1 MRLPPARGSSP
12 RRAGHLLVRDDVH
25 VDVARTAD
33 RPGANPRAGEQRRQP
48 GAAARAQDE
57 LGGVLR
63 AGEGEQGV
71 RDVVPDH
78 LVIGAAERLGQP
90 ALPGQCGWAGAGQA
104 VGPGHVHGQQV
115 TAGGPGGDPRG
126 PPDQR
131 VALGAAGE
139 RDDHPLPCLPGALD
153 AVRGPV
159 GLQALVDLVGQPQQ
173 GQLTQ
178 RGQVPGAEV
187 VGQRRVDLLRRIDV
201 AVRHPAPQRLRGH
214 VDQLDLVGGAHHG
227 IRERLPLRDAGDL
240 LHHVVEGLEVLDVDG
255 GDHVDAGVE
264 QLLDVLPALLVTR
277 SGHVGV
283 RELVDQGDLRVTGQ
297 HGVEVHL
304 LERGPPVGH
313 QLPRDHL
320 QAVDQH
326 LGVRAPVR
334 LGEGDHHFRAA
345 LGPPVAL
352 AQHGEGLAD
361 PRGSAQVDPEEAPLR
376 PLGLLISRPGGIR
389 LRTALGDIGPPIR
402 PVGEI
407 R

>member
-1 MRLPPARGSSP
+1 M
-12 RRAGHLLVRDDVH
+12 V
-25 VDVARTAD
+25 
-33 RPGANPRAGEQRRQP
+33 
-48 GAAARAQDE
+48 
-57 LGGVLR
+57 
-63 AGEGEQGV
+63 
-71 RDVVPDH
+71 
-78 LVIGAAERLGQP
+78 GAAERLGQP
-90 ALPGQCGWAGAGQA
+90 ALPGQRGWAGAGQA

-139 RDDHPLPCLPGALD
+139 RDDHPLPRLPGGLD

-201 AVRHPAPQRLRGH
+201 PVRHPAPQRLRGH
-214 VDQLDLVGGAHHG
+214 VDQLDLVSGAHHG
-227 IRERLPLRDAGDL
+227 IRDRLPLRDAGDL

-297 HGVEVHL
+297 HSVEVHL
-304 LERGPPVGH
+304 LEPGPPVGH
-313 QLPRDHL
+313 QLPRDRL
-320 QAVDQH
+320 QAVDQR

-352 AQHGEGLAD
+352 AQHGEGFAD
-361 PRGSAQVDPEEAPLR
+361 PRGSAQVDPEEAPLG
-376 PLGLLISRPGGIR
+376 PLCLLISRPGGIR
-389 LRTALGDIGPPIR
+389 LRTVLGDIGPPIR
-402 PVGEI
+402 PAGEI